1 MADRF
6 VTALLQH
13 SARLARRGH
22 FWGRSFATVLQVRHG
37 NARSEIAHRDEMLS
51 DALCDRPFLETL
63 GTLSED
69 LVGAEAIARA
79 EDGRAGWCA
88 AEILRANAAVMLKEG
103 ALDAVAAE
111 TRFRRSLDI
120 AHQQGALSWEL
131 RAATSLARLWQDQ
144 GHIYDAHDLLAS
156 VYGRFTE
163 GFGTA
168 DLVTARTLL
177 NELVS

>member
-1 MADRF
+1 LLDR
-6 VTALLQH
+6 
-13 SARLARRGH
+13 SARHSLMRQH
-22 FWGRSFATVLQVRHG
+22 LWGRSFATVLEFRRG
-37 NARSEIAHRDEMLS
+37 KMRGEIVLRDDMLS
-51 DALCDRPFLETL
+51 DPLSSPPYLETL

-69 LVGAEAIARA
+69 LVGAEAVARA
-79 EDGRAGWCA
+79 EAGRAGWCA
-88 AEILRANAAVMLKEG
+88 AEILRANAAVMLREG

-111 TRFRRSLDI
+111 IQFRRSLDI

-144 GHIYDAHDLLAS
+144 GRMRDAHDLLAS